1 MEVPAVHLSV
11 PTASTPRLPALHVPA
26 LHLPRGLTASA
37 ALLTLLYVAAVVVA
51 LTAPGQHAVAGAVVL
66 LGLTARSVARRHR
79 PVAAVLPQRET
90 APATLTA

>member
-1 MEVPAVHLSV
+1 MHLSV

-51 LTAPGQHAVAGAVVL
+51 LTAPGQHALAGSVVL
-66 LGLTARSVARRHR
+66 LGLAARSVARRRR
-79 PVAAVLPQRET
+79 PAAVLPLREP
-90 APATLTA
+90 APATATATAA